1 MLLDSHETKEKV
13 LAEFLKICTF
23 DGWNDS
29 VLSQAVYN
37 SGISESFTNLIFE
50 NGCLEIAEFYIQ
62 SQNKKAS
69 EKIKAIENFH
79 TQKIRDKIRLA
90 LYARFEIEKD
100 NQVAIQRFINFYLD
114 PKNFTSFEVGARP
127 AIQGMRNC
135 FKIADFIWREIRDQS
150 TDFNFYTKRLTLA
163 KIILRS
169 LLVFVKD
176 DSENFTKT
184 KNFIDSQIANVMKFE
199 KRKMQVKKIVT
210 AAFLNENGGLKS
222 PKEIVKNL
230 PFFRLIKSK

>member
-1 MLLDSHETKEKV
+1 MLLDSRETKEKV

-23 DGWNDS
+23 DGWSDS
-29 VLSQAVYN
+29 ALSQAVYN

-50 NGCLEIAEFYIQ
+50 NGCLEIAEFYIW
-62 SQNKKAS
+62 SQNQKVS
-69 EKIKAIENFH
+69 EKIQAIENFH

-100 NQVAIQRFINFYLD
+100 HQVAIQRLINFYLN
-114 PKNFTSFEVGARP
+114 PKNFTSFEVGAKP
-127 AIQGMRNC
+127 IIQGMRDC
-135 FKIADFIWREIRDQS
+135 FKIADFIWREVRDQS
-150 TDFNFYTKRLTLA
+150 TDFNFYTKRITLA

-169 LLVFVKD
+169 SLIFVKD
-176 DSENFTKT
+176 DSENFTRT

-210 AAFLNENGGLKS
+210 ATFLNENGDLKS

>member
-1 MLLDSHETKEKV
+1 
-13 LAEFLKICTF
+13 
-23 DGWNDS
+23 
-29 VLSQAVYN
+29 
-37 SGISESFTNLIFE
+37 
-50 NGCLEIAEFYIQ
+50 
-62 SQNKKAS
+62 
-69 EKIKAIENFH
+69 
-79 TQKIRDKIRLA
+79 
-90 LYARFEIEKD
+90 
-100 NQVAIQRFINFYLD
+100 
-114 PKNFTSFEVGARP
+114 
-127 AIQGMRNC
+127 MRNC